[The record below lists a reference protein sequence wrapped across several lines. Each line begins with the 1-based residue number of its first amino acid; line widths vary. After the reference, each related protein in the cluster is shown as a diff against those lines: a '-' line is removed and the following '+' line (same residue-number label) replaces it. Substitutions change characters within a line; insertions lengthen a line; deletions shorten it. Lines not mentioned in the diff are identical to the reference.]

1 MKEQKKNYSLN
12 ESAWPSMSKWAF
24 TLMFIKSLLRAKH
37 RGDPAVM
44 NYVQGGEGST
54 AGVTWPDFKDRKSPW
69 DSMEAGEGEVASKV
83 KGAGQA
89 RA

>member
-1 MKEQKKNYSLN
+1 MPAQGSPGGGVASIEV
-12 ESAWPSMSKWAF
+12 
-24 TLMFIKSLLRAKH
+24 T
-37 RGDPAVM
+37 PAVM

-54 AGVTWPDFKDRKSPW
+54 AGVTWPGFKDRKSPW
-69 DSMEAGEGEVASKV
+69 DSMEAGEGEVAPKV